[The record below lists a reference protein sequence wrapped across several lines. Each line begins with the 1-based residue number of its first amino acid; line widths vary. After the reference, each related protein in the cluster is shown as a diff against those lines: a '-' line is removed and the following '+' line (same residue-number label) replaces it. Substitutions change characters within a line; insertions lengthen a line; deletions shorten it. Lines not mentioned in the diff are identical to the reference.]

1 MKQYEKQY
9 DPLNKGVL
17 FKNGRKKTEE
27 SPDYIGSLNVAGDE
41 WTVFGRIAQYED
53 KQTGERKSM
62 MKLSVAVPQN
72 ANKKTPANAA
82 PQPKGQLS
90 EDNWHDDSIPF

>member
-1 MKQYEKQY
+1 MKQYDKPY
-9 DPLNKGVL
+9 DTLNKGVL
-17 FKNGRKKTEE
+17 FKNGKKKTEE
-27 SPDYIGSLNVAGDE
+27 SPDYMGSLNVAGEE

-72 ANKKTPANAA
+72 ANKKSPAKA
-82 PQPKGQLS
+82 PTSKGQLT
-90 EDNWHDDSIPF
+90 EDNWADSDTPF